1 MSVKKR
7 IMIDNCFIVL
17 GLESKEI
24 KSQQWH
30 AMLGEIAVL
39 LDAQIDENKKIAED
53 LRRREDRYNKREQEY
68 RIHIDELQREL
79 RVRLGY
85 ETDAWKKNER
95 MYKKLKGMFDEQVD

>member
-1 MSVKKR
+1 MAPWPRLCSSLLMQLLKTPLLQPSTRRWCLPMNVCIATLNPSK
-7 IMIDNCFIVL
+7 IVL

-39 LDAQIDENKKIAED
+39 LDSQMDENKKIGED

-68 RIHIDELQREL
+68 RIHIDEL
-79 RVRLGY
+79 
-85 ETDAWKKNER
+85 
-95 MYKKLKGMFDEQVD
+95 